1 MTGKSSSFLESVAKE
16 RHSFGDGELLISKS
30 LCSITPSA
38 TIEDG
43 DEKAMPNLLSWELL
57 DSEKAERIELQVL
70 PVLLGGNR
78 IRPLAS
84 DSDLAEFRNP
94 IKR

>member
-1 MTGKSSSFLESVAKE
+1 MTGKSSSFLESVAIE
-16 RHSFGDGELLISKS
+16 RDSFGDGELLIPKS
-30 LCSITPSA
+30 LCSITPS
-38 TIEDG
+38 TIEDEV
-43 DEKAMPNLLSWELL
+43 EKAMPNLLSWELL

-84 DSDLAEFRNP
+84 GSDLAEFRNP